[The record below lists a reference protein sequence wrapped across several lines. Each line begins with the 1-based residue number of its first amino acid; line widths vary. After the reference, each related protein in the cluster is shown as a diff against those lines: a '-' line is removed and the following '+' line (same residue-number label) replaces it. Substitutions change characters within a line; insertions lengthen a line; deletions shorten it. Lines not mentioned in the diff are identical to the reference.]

1 MARQPNFVF
10 IFADDWG
17 WGDLGCYGHDTIRTP
32 HLDRLA
38 AEGRLFTQ
46 FYVCSGV
53 CSPSRSA
60 VMTGRFPARDRIHG
74 HLSDHGLNRARGMP
88 DWLDPGAV
96 TYTRL
101 LQQAGYR
108 VGHFGKWHLGNGPG
122 APEPSAYGID
132 ESFVNAGEGPQL
144 EFARERWA
152 PGLRIRSSEFIVG
165 HAMRFIERHR
175 EQPFLVNAWLND
187 THAILDPTREQLESY
202 RDSGPQLVDH
212 PGATAIYYATATEA
226 DRQIGRLLERLDELG
241 LADDTVVI
249 FSSDNGPEDILV
261 RNAAHSGVGSAGPFR
276 GRKRSLYEGG
286 VRVPFILRWP
296 AGGGPRGAVDDATPL
311 CAVDLLPTFCRL
323 AGVEPPS
330 PLQLDGEDMSDVF
343 AGATRERRTS
353 LLWEWR
359 FRIGRPRAQPQPDA
373 GAARGSVEAA
383 GEPRPRP
390 PGAVPRALRPDG
402 AGQPRTR
409 RARAGRR
416 AGRAGALLAA
426 GAARGAGR
434 PRRRRQRLPLAAAV
448 RTELNSQSRSG
459 PTSASL
465 PPWVG
470 SRGPAPIERR
480 CGGVPR
486 ASCRRSRLLSLAA
499 LTCIG
504 GSDNNPPS
512 GQ

>member
-1 MARQPNFVF
+1 MARQPNYVF

-38 AEGRLFTQ
+38 SEGRLFTQ

-74 HLSDHGLNRARGMP
+74 HLSEHEMNRRRGMP

-101 LQQAGYR
+101 LQQTGYR

-152 PGLRIRSSEFIVG
+152 PGLRIRSSEFIVN
-165 HAMRFIERHR
+165 HAIRFIERHR
-175 EQPFLVNAWLND
+175 DRPFLVNAWLND

-202 RDSGPQLVDH
+202 RDTGPAARRLPGGHRDLLRHRHRGGLPDRTPARAPRRARPGRRHGGDLFLRQRAGGH
-212 PGATAIYYATATEA
+212 PGAQRRAQ
-226 DRQIGRLLERLDELG
+226 RGGQRR
-241 LADDTVVI
+241 TV
-249 FSSDNGPEDILV
+249 PRPQAQPV
-261 RNAAHSGVGSAGPFR
+261 RGWSAGA
-276 GRKRSLYEGG
+276 
-286 VRVPFILRWP
+286 VHP
-296 AGGGPRGAVDDATPL
+296 ALACGRGARAARWDDATPL

-330 PLQLDGEDMSDVF
+330 PLELDGEDMSDVF
-343 AGATRERRTS
+343 AGATRERRTP

-359 FRIGRPRAQPQPDA
+359 FRIVGHVLNRSPMLALREGPWKLLVNPDRDRPELYHVPSDPMELDNRAPRRACAGGPVGRPR
-373 GAARGSVEAA
+373 
-383 GEPRPRP
+383 
-390 PGAVPRALRPDG
+390 
-402 AGQPRTR
+402 
-409 RARAGRR
+409 
-416 AGRAGALLAA
+416 ALLAA
-426 GAARGAGR
+426 GTARGPWSIPTPAANTYPW
-434 PRRRRQRLPLAAAV
+434 PRSQQR
-448 RTELNSQSRSG
+448 
-459 PTSASL
+459 
-465 PPWVG
+465 
-470 SRGPAPIERR
+470 
-480 CGGVPR
+480 
-486 ASCRRSRLLSLAA
+486 
-499 LTCIG
+499 
-504 GSDNNPPS
+504 
-512 GQ
+512 